1 MADYSR
7 NRSGRNGFMADISI
21 IQDHCMNPDVARAA
35 AQTVADKMAADFG
48 LALTWEGDVLRF
60 ERSGVNG
67 ALTLEAQRAVMHIEL
82 GFPMGMLAPTIEST
96 VAEKMRKVFGANA
109 A

>member
-1 MADYSR
+1 MA
-7 NRSGRNGFMADISI
+7 GISI
-21 IQDHCMNPDVARAA
+21 VQEHGLNPDMARAA

-48 LALTWEGDVLRF
+48 LALKWDGDVLRF

-67 ALTLEAQRAVMHIEL
+67 ALTLEAQRAVMRIEL
-82 GFPMGMLAPTIEST
+82 GFPMGMMASAIESK
-96 VAEKMRKVFGANA
+96 VADKMRKVFGARA